1 MTRSIRKI
9 LPLSIAILVFVGCQS
24 PQAKEASYL
33 EKGRKEFQ
41 KKSYEVAIIHFKNA
55 MAAQPKD
62 AEPYYQLGLAYLA
75 SNDLNSA
82 ASYFRKAAELNPKHT
97 GAQLKLSELMASS
110 RSQEMVLEA
119 QKRTRDVLTLLPDD
133 TDALNL
139 LAFTEL
145 RLGKPESA
153 EAHLEQ
159 ALRKSPSHLKSSV
172 ALSQARLARH
182 DVAGAEE
189 ALKQAVAQAPKSP
202 DPVVYLGGF
211 YLAMGKTAEAEQQ
224 FRHALDID
232 PKHGAALIALGA
244 MQVRAGQSEQAEQ
257 TYRQLS
263 ALPEK
268 RYKPLHALFLF
279 RSGKRDQAVAE
290 LEKLAREDPADR
302 DGRTR
307 LVTAYLAVNRIG
319 DAEKVLTAALKKN
332 AVDTDAL
339 LQRSRIYLSHA
350 KYTEAESDLNQVLR
364 FRKDADA
371 HYLLS
376 KLHQARG
383 EAAIRQQELGEALR
397 LNPGFA
403 AARIELAQVLI
414 ANRGAQ
420 SALKLLDEAPEEQRG
435 TVPII
440 VQRNW
445 ALLALGQKD
454 EGRRGIDQVLAIG
467 RTPDVLLQD
476 AVLKLDQKDYSG
488 ARSSAEEILRQD
500 PADARALN
508 VLVQSYAAQKQ
519 MPTGVQK
526 AREYA
531 ARQPTSAAVQQ
542 FLGQLLYENGDRAEA
557 RKAFEAA
564 KASNPAL
571 VAPDLALAQ
580 LDASEGKREE
590 ARKRLSAVVASH
602 PDNVAGRL
610 LWAQLEVADGK
621 SAAAIEQYRK
631 VLALNGKNA
640 TALNNLAY
648 LLADGNQA
656 DEALKYAQE
665 AKEIAPDSAT
675 VDDTLGWTYFRK
687 GLYTLAVTHL
697 ESADAKE
704 STARRKYHLAAA
716 YLKAGNPKRGRQVLE
731 AAMKMDPKL
740 PEADMARQL
749 FGYGAK
755 P

>member
-1 MTRSIRKI
+1 M
-9 LPLSIAILVFVGCQS
+9 
-24 PQAKEASYL
+24 
-33 EKGRKEFQ
+33 
-41 KKSYEVAIIHFKNA
+41 
-55 MAAQPKD
+55 
-62 AEPYYQLGLAYLA
+62 
-75 SNDLNSA
+75 
-82 ASYFRKAAELNPKHT
+82 
-97 GAQLKLSELMASS
+97 
-110 RSQEMVLEA
+110 
-119 QKRTRDVLTLLPDD
+119 
-133 TDALNL
+133 
-139 LAFTEL
+139 
-145 RLGKPESA
+145 
-153 EAHLEQ
+153 
-159 ALRKSPSHLKSSV
+159 
-172 ALSQARLARH
+172 
-182 DVAGAEE
+182 
-189 ALKQAVAQAPKSP
+189 
-202 DPVVYLGGF
+202 
-211 YLAMGKTAEAEQQ
+211 
-224 FRHALDID
+224 
-232 PKHGAALIALGA
+232 
-244 MQVRAGQSEQAEQ
+244 
-257 TYRQLS
+257 
-263 ALPEK
+263 
-268 RYKPLHALFLF
+268 
-279 RSGKRDQAVAE
+279 
-290 LEKLAREDPADR
+290 
-302 DGRTR
+302 
-307 LVTAYLAVNRIG
+307 
-319 DAEKVLTAALKKN
+319 
-332 AVDTDAL
+332 
-339 LQRSRIYLSHA
+339 
-350 KYTEAESDLNQVLR
+350 
-364 FRKDADA
+364 
-371 HYLLS
+371 
-376 KLHQARG
+376 
-383 EAAIRQQELGEALR
+383 
-397 LNPGFA
+397 
-403 AARIELAQVLI
+403 
-414 ANRGAQ
+414 
-420 SALKLLDEAPEEQRG
+420 
-435 TVPII
+435 
-440 VQRNW
+440 
-445 ALLALGQKD
+445 
-454 EGRRGIDQVLAIG
+454 
-467 RTPDVLLQD
+467 
-476 AVLKLDQKDYSG
+476 
-488 ARSSAEEILRQD
+488 
-500 PADARALN
+500 
-508 VLVQSYAAQKQ
+508 LVQSYAAQKQ